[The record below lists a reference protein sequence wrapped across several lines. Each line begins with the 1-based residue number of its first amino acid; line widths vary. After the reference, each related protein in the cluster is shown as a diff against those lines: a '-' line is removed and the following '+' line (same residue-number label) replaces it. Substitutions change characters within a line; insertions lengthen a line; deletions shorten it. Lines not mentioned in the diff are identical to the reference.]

1 MEIKYTIIIPHY
13 NSPDSLSKLLYSIPL
28 APEIQVIVIDD
39 NSTKELD
46 QLEQVKQ
53 DNTRC
58 EFYIN
63 TTGIQSAGACRN
75 TGLTHAQG
83 KWVLFADSDD
93 YFIDGL
99 LEHLE
104 HYYDDPSDVIFF
116 TPTSL
121 NTTTRKVSS
130 RHVLYAGLVKNY
142 LKKPSRKNEINLRYR
157 FGVPWSKMIR
167 RDVIVQNQLE
177 FEPVSVSNDIMFS
190 TKLGNCMRSF
200 QVTDRIIYCVT
211 KSTKTLT
218 TTVKESNLDTRVEV
232 LIRRYGFLR
241 AALSKKDFKKLEPT
255 SNILLFEALMG
266 FGFKKFVEV
275 FTSFRKNKI
284 KLDVFSYSY
293 FVLAVRVFKDRI
305 GLYSPQKKRKTTGDT
320 AKDE

>member
-13 NSPDSLSKLLYSIPL
+13 NSPDSLSMLLDSIPKV
-28 APEIQVIVIDD
+28 PEIQVVVIDD

-46 QLEQVKQ
+46 QIEQVKQ
-53 DNTRC
+53 DNTHC
-58 EFYIN
+58 EYYTN
-63 TTGIQSAGACRN
+63 TTGKQSAGACRN
-75 TGLTHAQG
+75 IGLIHARG

-93 YFIDGL
+93 YFIDGF

-104 HYYDDPSDVIFF
+104 HFYDDPSDVVFF

-121 NTTTRKVSS
+121 NTTTGKESS

-167 RDVIVQNQLE
+167 RDVITHNHLE
-177 FEPVSVSNDIMFS
+177 FEAVSVSNDIMFS
-190 TKLGNCMRSF
+190 TKLGSCMETF
-200 QVTDRIIYCVT
+200 QVIDRIIYCVT

-241 AALSKKDFKKLEPT
+241 NVLSKKDFRKLEPT

-266 FGFKKFVEV
+266 FGFRKFVEV

-305 GLYSPQKKRKTTGDT
+305 GLYSPQRKRKTTGDIT
-320 AKDE
+320 KDE